1 MSERRKRGQAE
12 QFKHQRD
19 SAHHDSFK
27 REHLFSKKQEFL
39 TQKFRCDSV
48 FSPTAQGLDM
58 GAAVLLLSR
67 DAMFEV
73 VFNHSV
79 VGRITGDC
87 TSIHDAL
94 ASDSRASSI
103 INAKICLPPGL
114 SGSFEIQINE

>member
-19 SAHHDSFK
+19 SAHQDSFK

-39 TQKFRCDSV
+39 TQKFRCV
-48 FSPTAQGLDM
+48 PVPSPMPQSLDM
-58 GAAVLLLSR
+58 DAAVLLLSR

-87 TSIHDAL
+87 TAIRDAL
-94 ASDSRASSI
+94 ASDSRAGSI
-103 INAKICLPPGL
+103 INAKVCLAPGL